1 MNKLIKTLGAL
12 TLSLAMVATMCPYTP
27 SKVKASNPGEV
38 IVMFKDDAV
47 KESKTSLKSARGM
60 DNVSDDFGKMAHSYN
75 EQGEVAKDAKSEVNI
90 IDDSISD
97 FELEDSITFE
107 GEDRE
112 LTVALVKSDT
122 LSDKELISELS
133 DNKKIEAVEENKELE
148 LEDYE
153 DFSDYA
159 LNDEYSGYLYH
170 SNAPAAHNTAG
181 DSVDA
186 RGAADPTKSIST
198 NVATAWKDVNPD
210 ADETVIALID
220 TGINDTHEDL
230 KNRLWTN
237 PGNIGLKGEH
247 GYNFADDN
255 ENITDYVGHG
265 SHCAGIIA
273 AQANNAKGVAGM
285 AGDANVKI
293 MTLNT
298 NGENYEEAMDGT
310 KWYVAMGA
318 FSYVLK
324 AKQAGVN
331 VVATSNSWGRPDSCS
346 TVYDAILDLVGEAGI
361 VSFMAAGNANKDLD
375 KHTDNP
381 ASTESDYVVTV
392 GAGNIDGKPQ
402 GFSNYGKSNVDIF
415 APGVNILSTVG
426 YPCYFPGLY
435 SKDKKAD
442 TTEYYGCFKTDT
454 PISGQTVIPET
465 DGIPGMKAFGSP
477 KFIISEQ
484 AEREGQRA
492 PSVEYAIDENHRFT
506 HGENNASLKVT
517 IKDAM
522 AGDDFFLYFPYET
535 NPQTTGDDNTCF
547 SIYYQGGDNDDFHS
561 AKVTGGEV
569 VNDNGNCKLYGKD
582 GGESK
587 QGKPSYNPG
596 GHDLNA
602 KNNRLD
608 THIFSGEEH
617 SKNVVMPYDEIT
629 DEETGIGLEIYPTS
643 EDSPM
648 GSWAPGDVHDLEFY
662 IDTIGVSK
670 PNTTISKTE
679 AYDMMSGTSMA
690 CPSAS
695 GTCALIAALNPQKDG
710 QSGADYA
717 KAIKSKFLSCA
728 RRTDELSDLCS
739 TGGYVDLRLYNAKH
753 PEISDAVCDVD
764 KETITISGSNFDPTM
779 TVKYKRLAKDGAGYV
794 ELPDQGMTYDFAP
807 DGKSITIKNAKPLF
821 GTYTEFNVGNSED
834 NYGKRSFFL
843 VKGFNK
849 YEEVFRETY
858 KHIEELDYAEL
869 PTRYRHI
876 FTDANGS
883 KVYGIEVYT
892 GRVSYFNGDEFVD
905 FSNTYLKDAFFD
917 KLRKDGYN
925 DYELANNTQYYLS
938 GLYKPMNDG
947 DYVYQTFTANFDDG
961 VEEHYWDKKFIARMK
976 VTDKKPKWD
985 IFEYTVPEGPLMYD
999 YLSYT
1004 FLNGEMYIYAGE
1016 LSGDSEGEQEFYK
1029 FIPDKNEWTKLQA
1042 PDKNVINPTL
1052 ATFNGKIYMMFGG
1065 VLGDKRV
1072 RSEDK
1077 INNDVYCYEGGTWK
1091 KTGDL
1096 AFIGKQILDDNFAQY
1111 YKCAGLTK
1119 NGLLFMDTSVDGG
1132 GNTFIYNPETNQTT
1146 PIYYTIN
1153 DGLCDDIVEKRA
1165 SITQT
1170 KDGIYYMRTNNGEVR
1185 TGNTMY
1191 RLGVELGLYDSIYPE
1206 VKPTPTPTPT
1216 PKVTKPGKAKVKK
1229 IAKRK
1234 KTAKKLKITLKK
1246 VSGAK
1251 GYQVKV
1257 SKKKNSKVLVKK
1269 FVKKTKFTIK
1279 SKKFKGKKVLYVKA
1293 RAYKLNGKA
1302 KVYGAWSKA
1311 KKSKAKK

>member
-38 IVMFKDDAV
+38 IVMFKDDAI

-60 DNVSDDFGKMAHSYN
+60 DSVSDDFGKMAHSYN
-75 EQGEVAKDAKSEVNI
+75 EQGEVAKDAKSEVSI

-97 FELEDSITFE
+97 FELKDSITFE
-107 GEDRE
+107 GEDKE

-198 NVATAWKDVNPD
+198 NVATAWKDIKPD
-210 ADETVIALID
+210 ADEAVIALID

-265 SHCAGIIA
+265 THCAGIIA

-298 NGENYEEAMDGT
+298 NGQNYEEEMDGT

-331 VVATSNSWGRPDSCS
+331 VVATSNSWGRADSCS
-346 TVYDAILDLVGEAGI
+346 TIFDSIIDMVGEAGI
-361 VSFMAAGNANKDLD
+361 LSFMAAGNSTKDLD

-381 ASTESDYVVTV
+381 ASTESEYGVTV

-435 SKDKKAD
+435 NDAKKAD
-442 TTEYYGCFKTDT
+442 TTEYYGCFKKDT
-454 PISGQTVIPET
+454 PISGQTVIP
-465 DGIPGMKAFGSP
+465 DIGGIAGMKAFGSP
-477 KFIISEQ
+477 KFVIAEQ
-484 AEREGQRA
+484 EEGEGERT
-492 PSVEYAIDENHRFT
+492 PTVEYAIDDNHRFT
-506 HGENNASLKVT
+506 YGENNASLKVT

-522 AGDDFFLYFPYET
+522 QGDRYFFYFPFET
-535 NPQTTGDDNTCF
+535 NPNTTGDDNTCF
-547 SIYYQGGDNDDFHS
+547 SFYYQGGENDDYHS
-561 AKVTGGEV
+561 AKVNGGEII
-569 VNDNGNCKLYGKD
+569 NDNGECRLMGNN
-582 GGESK
+582 GEEDNK
-587 QGKPSYNPG
+587 TGKPGYNPA
-596 GHDLNA
+596 GHDFNA

-617 SKNVVMPYDEIT
+617 LRNVIMPYNDIT
-629 DEETGIGLEIYPTS
+629 SEETGIGLEISPSS
-643 EDSPM
+643 EDSPR
-648 GSWAPGDVHDLEFY
+648 GSWEPGETHDLVFY
-662 IDTIGVSK
+662 VDTLGVSK
-670 PNTTISKTE
+670 PNVTISKE
-679 AYDMMSGTSMA
+679 DAYDIMSGTSMA

-695 GTCALIAALNPQKDG
+695 GTGALIAALNPQKEG
-710 QSGADYA
+710 QSGLDYA
-717 KAIKSKFLSCA
+717 KSIKSKLLSCA

-739 TGGYVDLRLYNAKH
+739 TGGYLDLRLYNANH
-753 PEISDAVCDVD
+753 PEISDAVCDLK
-764 KETITISGSNFDPTM
+764 KETLTLYGSNFDPTM
-779 TVKYKRLAKDGAGYV
+779 TVKYKRLAKDGAEYV
-794 ELPDQGMTYDFAP
+794 ELPDQGMIYDFAP

-843 VKGFNK
+843 VKGFDK
-849 YEEVFRETY
+849 YEEVFSETY
-858 KHIEELDYAEL
+858 KGVDEVNHEELPE
-869 PTRYRHI
+869 RYRQI
-876 FTDANGS
+876 FTDSKGS
-883 KVYGIEVYT
+883 KVYGIENNT
-892 GRVSYFNGDEFVD
+892 GRVSYFNGDEFVN
-905 FSNTYLKDAFFD
+905 FSGTYLEDVFSD
-917 KLRKDGYN
+917 KLRKEGYN
-925 DYELANNTQYYLS
+925 DYEISNNISYNLS
-938 GLYKPMNDG
+938 GLYSPMTDG
-947 DYVYQTFTANFDDG
+947 DYVYQVFSGSFDDG
-961 VEEHYWDKKFIARMK
+961 VDKHYWNKQYIARLK
-976 VTDKKPKWD
+976 VTDKKPKWE
-985 IFEYTVPEGPLMYD
+985 IFEFTEPEDGVSLD
-999 YLSYT
+999 NGSYV
-1004 FLNGEMYIYAGE
+1004 FVNGAMYIY
-1016 LSGDSEGEQEFYK
+1016 SGCIDKTSDAEQSFYK
-1029 FIPDKNEWTKLQA
+1029 FIPDKNEWTKLKA
-1042 PDKNVINPTL
+1042 PDKNIINPTL
-1052 ATFNGKIYMMFGG
+1052 ATFNGKIYMMFGS
-1065 VLGDKRV
+1065 VIGDKYTRP
-1072 RSEDK
+1072 EDK
-1077 INNDVYCYEGGTWK
+1077 VNNDVYCYEDGAWK

-1096 AFIGKQILDDNFAQY
+1096 AFIGKQIADDNIARY
-1111 YKCAGLTK
+1111 YKHYGLTK
-1119 NGLLFMDTSVDGG
+1119 NGLLFMDTSVDGA
-1132 GNTFIYNPETNQTT
+1132 GNTFIYNPETNKIT

-1153 DGLCDDIVEKRA
+1153 NGLSDDAVERRV
-1165 SITQT
+1165 STTQT
-1170 KDGIYYMRTNNGEVR
+1170 KDGIYYMRVMNGEVR
-1185 TGNTMY
+1185 TGCKMY

-1206 VKPTPTPTPT
+1206 VKPTPTPTPSK
-1216 PKVTKPGKAKVKK
+1216 KVTKPGKTKVKK

-1234 KTAKKLKITLKK
+1234 KSAKKLKITLKK
-1246 VSGAK
+1246 VKGAK

-1279 SKKFKGKKVLYVKA
+1279 SKKFKGKKTLYVKA
-1293 RAYKLNGKA
+1293 RAYKLDGKK

-1311 KKSKAKK
+1311 KKSKGK